1 MRFLIAFVLVA
12 SLGLSAWAQ
21 GVNSRALA
29 TRPQASRAY
38 LELSGVAVG
47 MLRSASGGNVVAD
60 VVAERA
66 GAGKRL
72 GRVRYEPFVLE
83 TGPAM
88 TPEFWKVL
96 QNGPGSAPLDGAV
109 VLVDF
114 NQKVL
119 KRLEFVNA
127 RVTEIALPA
136 LDAAA
141 SKETASLLVTLV
153 PDMVRV
159 VPGSGTA
166 PSFIANKARPMLASN
181 FRLSID
187 GLDTTRV
194 NKIDALVLKQVAASL
209 GNADRRD
216 LEQQLKKKAESGER
230 REFAPETMAP
240 DVSDLVFFASMVGVG
255 SLEKWFES
263 FVVRGNNA
271 ASEEKTGKLELLSPD
286 LQTVL
291 LTITLRGLGI
301 YRLAPAGDFTEARL
315 YVESITIES
324 IK

>member
-21 GVNSRALA
+21 GVSSRALA
-29 TRPQASRAY
+29 ARPQASRAY
-38 LELSGVAVG
+38 LELNGIAVG
-47 MLRSASGGNVVAD
+47 MLKSVSGGNIVAD

-88 TPEFWKVL
+88 APEFWKVL
-96 QNGPGSAPLDGAV
+96 QNGPGPAPLDGAV

-136 LDAAA
+136 LDAS
-141 SKETASLLVTLV
+141 SKDMASLLVTLV
-153 PDMVRV
+153 PDMVRAL
-159 VPGSGTA
+159 PGSGNA
-166 PSFIANKARPMLASN
+166 PAFTISKARPMLAGN

-187 GLDTTRV
+187 GLDTARV

-216 LEQQLKKKAESGER
+216 LEQQLKKKVESGER

-271 ASEEKTGKLELLSPD
+271 ASEEKNGKIELLSAD

-291 LTITLRGLGI
+291 LTVTLRGLGI
-301 YRLAPAGDFTEARL
+301 YRLAPSGETTQEARL
-315 YVESITIES
+315 YVESATIES
-324 IK
+324 SK